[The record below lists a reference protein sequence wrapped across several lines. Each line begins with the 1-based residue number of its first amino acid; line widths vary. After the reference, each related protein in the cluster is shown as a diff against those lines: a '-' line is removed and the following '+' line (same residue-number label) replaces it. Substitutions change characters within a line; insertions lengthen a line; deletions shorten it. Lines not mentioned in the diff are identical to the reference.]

1 MNNEPPWTTEFVN
14 LDEIPSPN
22 MEPGSPT
29 PVVEETQQT
38 TTVGMDI
45 DMPEVGQSQQAKDA
59 GNPSCPEN
67 PEEAPRVN
75 GMVPNQTEV
84 VAPERSHT
92 TTPEQQQE
100 GIVED
105 VTGRAEAYTEERTME
120 AGTLSQ
126 PPQWKGKQPVAR
138 SPRRQAAT
146 TIVLPCILEGVRIMA
161 NLLGCMEKLWYSD
174 HDVTDMDKFP
184 EFAKKV
190 YLDTVGIGPFD
201 EPIVQPKQWAAGL
214 ANTGF

>member
-1 MNNEPPWTTEFVN
+1 
-14 LDEIPSPN
+14 

-45 DMPEVGQSQQAKDA
+45 DMSEVGQSQQAKDA

-92 TTPEQQQE
+92 TTSEQPQE

-105 VTGRAEAYTEERTME
+105 VTWPRQRCIQRREQWRLEPRVSHHSGRE
-120 AGTLSQ
+120 SNQ
-126 PPQWKGKQPVAR
+126 
-138 SPRRQAAT
+138 
-146 TIVLPCILEGVRIMA
+146 
-161 NLLGCMEKLWYSD
+161 
-174 HDVTDMDKFP
+174 
-184 EFAKKV
+184 
-190 YLDTVGIGPFD
+190 
-201 EPIVQPKQWAAGL
+201 
-214 ANTGF
+214 